1 MNRITA
7 CTTLCL
13 AVAAAP
19 SFAGATSLATG
30 ATVRIVP
37 INDVDA
43 TLSRDGAAAKI
54 RFNKT
59 GDVRRMLALESKPG
73 ATMAAPKALVM
84 QYSLQLQAGPAPK
97 AAVVVYE
104 RGGGAWFKVQNR
116 PIQAGKGSEV
126 CTVRVPVSGL
136 KQAAFSNDASGKLE
150 WSNVEKVWIGLIMD
164 KPTRGVF
171 RFLNA
176 TLTDEPYKP
185 TRPLIITDGQN
196 PGKWSVGQ
204 DKAAKSTLTTPAEG
218 PNGEKCMKVVFSFPG
233 GRHMYMV
240 PGVPVGDVDVEGYRA
255 LKFTYK
261 ADIPE
266 GLKGLLVT
274 LIESSGGQYYADP
287 LPPASAEWTTIEIP
301 VAKLKKASWSRDP
314 NNQLDMADVTKV
326 NIGTHGTAKPNLAKG
341 TIWVADIQFVP

>member
-1 MNRITA
+1 MNRILA
-7 CTTLCL
+7 CTALCL

-19 SFAGATSLATG
+19 SFAGAASVAAA

-37 INDVDA
+37 ISDVDA
-43 TLSRDGAAAKI
+43 TLSHSRAAALV

-59 GDVRRMLALESKPG
+59 GDVRRMLALESQSG
-73 ATMAAPKALVM
+73 STLDAPKALEI
-84 QYSLQLQAGPAPK
+84 QYRLQLQAGPAPK

-104 RGGGAWFKVQNR
+104 RGGGAWFKVHNR
-116 PIQAGKGSEV
+116 PLQAGKATEI
-126 CTVRVPVSGL
+126 CTVRVPVTGL
-136 KQAAFSNDASGKLE
+136 KQAGFSNDASGKLE
-150 WSNVEKVWIGLIMD
+150 WSNMEKVWIGLLMD

-171 RFLNA
+171 CFMNA
-176 TLTDEPYKP
+176 TLTDEPYRP
-185 TRPLIITDGQN
+185 TRPLIITDGAR

-218 PNGEKCMKVVFSFPG
+218 PNGQKCMKVAFSFPG

-240 PGVPVGDVDVEGYRA
+240 PGVPVGDVDVEGYST

-261 ADIPE
+261 ADLPE

-287 LPPASAEWTTIEIP
+287 PPPASSEWTTIKIP

-314 NNQLDMADVTKV
+314 NNRLDMADVTKV
-326 NIGTHGTAKPNLAKG
+326 NIGAHGVAKPKLAKG
-341 TIWVADIQFVP
+341 TIWVTDIQFLP